1 MDQDQRRTGAEKI
14 GGSTL
19 NFQSDGIYSPT
30 KLTNKASW
38 VQLFFTLNKHMIT
51 FSLFPF
57 AFSPFSPLFSIS
69 PFPFLYFFPLF
80 PSFLSE
86 IYSPTPFTVRRQGGP
101 LDPPEP
107 PSRTPL
113 IKITWLSRF
122 FFRVVFS
129 SYMYF
134 FLHTCIYLDGIT
146 SCGWVVFCNAL
157 SSLKYLHTRSILRE
171 EGTKSV
177 GDNTDVCF

>member
-101 LDPPEP
+101 LDPPDP
-107 PSRTPL
+107 
-113 IKITWLSRF
+113 LSRKPLQLPEYPTYGTRPGNLRSPERRCCF
-122 FFRVVFS
+122 MSRDFRRS
-129 SYMYF
+129 S
-134 FLHTCIYLDGIT
+134 
-146 SCGWVVFCNAL
+146 
-157 SSLKYLHTRSILRE
+157 KTRQIPGHVTRFE
-171 EGTKSV
+171 PVRK
-177 GDNTDVCF
+177 GDD

>member
-101 LDPPEP
+101 LDPPG
-107 PSRTPL
+107 TPFPYAPDQDHV
-113 IKITWLSRF
+113 IVSVF
-122 FFRVVFS
+122 FSCRVFVIHVFLS
-129 SYMYF
+129 SYMYLF
-134 FLHTCIYLDGIT
+134 GWHYIMRM
-146 SCGWVVFCNAL
+146 SCL
-157 SSLKYLHTRSILRE
+157 L
-171 EGTKSV
+171 
-177 GDNTDVCF
+177 